1 MVQCENKKN
10 KYGINDII
18 KIILGAFMVTKNLNP
33 PIPPP
38 LLLLG
43 ASSRSGLSAKNIAS
57 RIISRQSESGAPVG
71 ALADGSK
78 NISEAMEVIR
88 VEEIVNALITEAKI
102 EIVIPPGVPI
112 TGVGGNV
119 GGPVVIQG
127 ATTSY
132 GSGNGI
138 IR

>member
-1 MVQCENKKN
+1 MAQCENKYN
-10 KYGINDII
+10 KFNMSNVI
-18 KIILGAFMVTKNLNP
+18 KIILGAFLLSKQIKT

-38 LLLLG
+38 LLLVG
-43 ASSRSGLSAKNIAS
+43 ARNRSGLSAKSIAS
-57 RIISRQSESGAPVG
+57 RIISRQSEAGAPVG
-71 ALADGSK
+71 PLADGSK

-102 EIVIPPGVPI
+102 EIAIPPGVPI

-119 GGPVVIQG
+119 GGPVIIQG

-132 GSGNGI
+132 GSGVGVI
-138 IR
+138 S